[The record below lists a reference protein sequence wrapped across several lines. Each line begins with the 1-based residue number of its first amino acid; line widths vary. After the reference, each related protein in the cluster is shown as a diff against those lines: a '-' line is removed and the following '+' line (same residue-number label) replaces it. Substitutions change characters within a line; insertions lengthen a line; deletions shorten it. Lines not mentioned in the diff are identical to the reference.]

1 MLHSLRVCCSLP
13 QDNPLAVHRLA
24 FAECVVLVLPTI
36 DEVLRVRA
44 NRLPPTFHVF
54 CNSIT
59 EGVRPE
65 DFFPAGPRASVVI
78 TSGLGIAGL
87 RAFNETLPL
96 PCTNASV
103 AMDAKSGAFDLSFM
117 TGIRR
122 LESFTQRT
130 CRSRSQPASSASN
143 STACVWPSRGRRTS
157 RTLTSR
163 TSAQPSARVRGSG
176 SWNGLGRYSPRRRFA
191 SATWRPS
198 SG

>member
-1 MLHSLRVCCSLP
+1 MSTAR
-13 QDNPLAVHRLA
+13 QAVFQGNGTA
-24 FAECVVLVLPTI
+24 A
-36 DEVLRVRA
+36 
-44 NRLPPTFHVF
+44 PPNFHVF

-103 AMDAKSGAFDLSFM
+103 AMDAKSGAFDLSFL

-122 LESFTQRT
+122 LSVFYPKDLSLTLPTNVVSFK
-130 CRSRSQPASSASN
+130 
-143 STACVWPSRGRRTS
+143 
-157 RTLTSR
+157 L
-163 TSAQPSARVRGSG
+163 
-176 SWNGLGRYSPRRRFA
+176 NGLRLAVSGTENLTHLDIEDERPALGACPRLREFDCLGRHSPQRRFA
-191 SATWRPS
+191 SATRRPS